1 MCAKGSST
9 VTATGRCF
17 EYRVFVIVAV
27 ADKLMR
33 LVSCCSAAAV
43 TSAGLGPVWER
54 APYTHNSQSSPQT
67 VGNVLECLTMA
78 PINHPTFGL
87 IGQFPNKVN
96 HVHDASDM

>member
-43 TSAGLGPVWER
+43 TSAGLGPVR
-54 APYTHNSQSSPQT
+54 KGAHLAATSSPQT
-67 VGNVLECLTMA
+67 AVNVLECLTMA